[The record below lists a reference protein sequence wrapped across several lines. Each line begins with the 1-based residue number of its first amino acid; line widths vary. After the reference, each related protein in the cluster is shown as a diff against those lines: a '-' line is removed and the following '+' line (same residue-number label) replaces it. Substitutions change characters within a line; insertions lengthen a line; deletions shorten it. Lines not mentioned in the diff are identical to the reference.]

1 MAVTETL
8 VAFVAVVG
16 GSIAGT
22 KAVLEQIE
30 SNGFKF
36 KRGMKSFF
44 PIYLG
49 LIIGSSQ
56 MAIGLA
62 ILLSDRGSE
71 FTLLE
76 IMFFIDSVPIE
87 ISAIVIVSIL
97 LYMILSLEGFST
109 GIKKE
114 AENEDEGEDD
124 DYDDRQ
130 VA

>member
-1 MAVTETL
+1 MAITETL

-16 GSIAGT
+16 GSIAGI

-36 KRGMKSFF
+36 KRWIKPLIS
-44 PIYLG
+44 IQLG
-49 LIIGSSQ
+49 LTIGISQ
-56 MAIGLA
+56 MATGLA

-71 FTLLE
+71 RTLLE
-76 IMFFIDSVPIE
+76 IIFFIDSVPIE

-114 AENEDEGEDD
+114 AENEDEGKDD
-124 DYDDRQ
+124 DGDRLR
-130 VA
+130 A